1 MVCFGRGGSI
11 LLSFCFVLS
20 TGVLLYRRDA
30 GRWFNPRVFTLFFYA
45 TCFSPATFFFSS
57 AGLVAAITV
66 ATSAAVAVAVAVIV
80 VVVVAVAGA
89 AAAVVAAAAV
99 AAAGAAAAA
108 VAAGV
113 AAAAVAAGAVVA
125 IGDQLIS
132 TYRVLFRGLP
142 RHAQQWW
149 SSCVYTLATSGHI
162 SPAPQLFHL
171 IPYSRAR
178 SRASFKRHARASRIR
193 CTQCNRYHTSYFTRM
208 FYLSTVSN
216 DCAVWL
222 HNFSTRRRTRPCPSE
237 PAQGLVG
244 NLDEDLGKIVCV
256 CVPS

>member
-66 ATSAAVAVAVAVIV
+66 ATSAAVAVAVIV
-80 VVVVAVAGA
+80 VVAVAVAGA
-89 AAAVVAAAAV
+89 AAAVVAA

-142 RHAQQWW
+142 RHAQQWR
-149 SSCVYTLATSGHI
+149 SACVDTLVTSGHI

-193 CTQCNRYHTSYFTRM
+193 CTQCTTLHILHVRFIYQQYQTTAPSGFTI
-208 FYLSTVSN
+208 FLHEDEHDLAQVSQPKASWGWARS
-216 DCAVWL
+216 C
-222 HNFSTRRRTRPCPSE
+222 
-237 PAQGLVG
+237 
-244 NLDEDLGKIVCV
+244 VCV
-256 CVPS
+256 CLRKEKLSPRIFATV